1 MVWTSDAAATILSAE
16 LYWAVRVAEGE
27 IDPAPFVT
35 LSTHDQAAWTTM
47 AQCVIDVL
55 VKRDAVNEYQESLL
69 PAAEAITRRFIA
81 IRGGKL

>member
-1 MVWTSDAAATILSAE
+1 
-16 LYWAVRVAEGE
+16 
-27 IDPAPFVT
+27 
-35 LSTHDQAAWTTM
+35 M